1 MLGGLHD
8 RLTPSGC
15 TRRCLGRSLQH
26 DATSGVMVLAAAGL
40 QEALDAF
47 DTAIAANPQSTLV
60 WLHKAETLQTLER
73 IEAARTAY
81 EQVWSQ
87 SPVSQPF
94 HVEVQQHLQPMYQR
108 LTA

>member
-15 TRRCLGRSLQH
+15 TRRLARHSLQH
-26 DATSGVMVLAAAGL
+26 DATSGVMVLSAAGL

-47 DTAIAANPQSTLV
+47 DPAIAANPQSPLV
-60 WLHKAETLQTLER
+60 WFHKAETLQTLER

-81 EQVWSQ
+81 E
-87 SPVSQPF
+87 
-94 HVEVQQHLQPMYQR
+94 
-108 LTA
+108 